1 MLEAPLDTPLLT
13 AADPAPVRL
22 LNPQSA
28 SPILLVC
35 DHAGNSVP
43 QALGDLGGVPAAELD
58 RHIGWD
64 IGAAAVTAE
73 LSRRLDA
80 AALLTVYSR
89 LVVDCNRRP
98 DDPTSMP
105 TISDGTPIPANVD
118 ISPAA
123 RQARLDALFHPYHQA
138 ISARL
143 TAIRHGGRQ
152 PVLVSIHSFTPTM
165 RGVARPWHVGVLWNQ
180 DGRIAL
186 PLLAALRAEG
196 DIVVGDNEPYSAR
209 TGTDYTIIQ
218 HPEPTG
224 IPSVMLEI
232 RQDLIADAAGAAAW
246 GERLARLLGPLL
258 AASTVSAPPQMPAAG
273 H

>member
-1 MLEAPLDTPLLT
+1 MLEDPIDAPLLT

-35 DHAGNSVP
+35 DHAGKAVP
-43 QALGDLGGVPAAELD
+43 QALGDLGGVPAAELE

-73 LSRRLDA
+73 LSQRLDA
-80 AALLTVYSR
+80 PAVLSVYSR

-98 DDPTSMP
+98 DDPSSMP
-105 TISDGTPIPANVD
+105 IISDGTAIPANAAL
-118 ISPAA
+118 SPHA
-123 RQARLDALFHPYHQA
+123 RQARLKALFHPYHQTIA
-138 ISARL
+138 TRL
-143 TAIRHGGRQ
+143 QAIRESGRQ
-152 PVLVSIHSFTPTM
+152 PVMVSIHSFTPAM

-209 TGTDYTIIQ
+209 SGTDYTIIH
-218 HPEPTG
+218 HPEPDS

-232 RQDLIADAAGAAAW
+232 RQDLIAEATGAAAW
-246 GERLARLLGPLL
+246 GARLARLLGPLL
-258 AASTVSAPPQMPAAG
+258 ATPPLTAPPRTPAAG